1 MPLLTNRDATS
12 KSSGTA
18 LTYITI
24 GAILAVL
31 AGTSFFFFT
40 TPFEENKVLG
50 YIRTVILLIGVT
62 LFVIGIVV
70 AQMARANAKNEANA
84 EQQALAGTRRQAQN
98 EAQRSAAG

>member
-1 MPLLTNRDATS
+1 MPLLTNQDSARKT
-12 KSSGTA
+12 SGTA

-24 GAILAVL
+24 GAILTVL

-40 TPFEENKVLG
+40 TPFEDNRVLG
-50 YIRTVILLIGVT
+50 YIRTVILLIGVV

-70 AQMARANAKNEANA
+70 GQMARVNAKNEATA
-84 EQQALAGTRRQAQN
+84 EEQALAGTRRQAHN